1 MFRNL
6 EGRNALVTGAAR
18 GIGFAIAAALAE
30 HGADV
35 TVTDIDV
42 EGGKLA
48 ESNLVQAGHTASFR
62 KLDVSKQADVT
73 ALADEFR
80 SQNKNV
86 DILVNNA
93 GIVSTENLDEV
104 DLEHWQRLLSVN
116 LTSVFLLVKAFLPSM
131 VARRWGRVIN
141 IASVAGQQGGGL
153 FGNSCYAA
161 AKGGVIAFTKG
172 IAREAGRSGVTCNV
186 LCPALTETTMT
197 ASMPDELRQRVIGA
211 IPMGR
216 GAKPEEI
223 ASVAAFLASE
233 DASFVTGVTLDVDGG
248 FMRA

>member
-1 MFRNL
+1 MSRKL
-6 EGRNALVTGAAR
+6 EGRNAVVTGAAR
-18 GIGFAIAAALAE
+18 GIGFAIAAAFAE

-35 TVTDIDV
+35 TITDIDV
-42 EGGKLA
+42 DGGKLA
-48 ESNLVQAGHTASFR
+48 ESKLVHAGLTALFL

-73 ALADEFR
+73 ALADAFR

-93 GIVSTENLDEV
+93 GIVSEGTVAEV
-104 DLEHWQRLLSVN
+104 DLEHWQRLLSID

-131 VARRWGRVIN
+131 TARRWGRVIN

-153 FGNSCYAA
+153 LGNSCYAA

-172 IAREAGRSGVTCNV
+172 IAREAGPSGVTCNV
-186 LCPALTETTMT
+186 ICPALTETNMT
-197 ASMPDELRQRVIGA
+197 ASMPYELRQRVIAA

-216 GAKPEEI
+216 GAKLEEI
-223 ASVAAFLASE
+223 ASVAVFLASE